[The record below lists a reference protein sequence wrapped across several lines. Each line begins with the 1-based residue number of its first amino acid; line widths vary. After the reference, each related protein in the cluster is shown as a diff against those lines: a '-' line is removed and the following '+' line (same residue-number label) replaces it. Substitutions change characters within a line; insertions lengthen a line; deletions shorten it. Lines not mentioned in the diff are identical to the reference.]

1 MTTIYDFKALTTNGK
16 ELDFDQFR
24 GKVLLIVNTASK
36 CGFTPQFAGLEEL
49 NQRYKDQGL
58 VVIGFPCNQFA
69 SQDPGSDEEISNF
82 CQINYGVT
90 FQMMKKIDVNGKN
103 ADPIFQFLKD
113 RSKNIFSDDI
123 KWNFTKFLVASDGVT
138 VRRYAPTV
146 KPNRMKKDIEE
157 MLMVEAV

>member
-1 MTTIYDFKALTTNGK
+1 MTTIYDFKALTSNGK
-16 ELDFDQFR
+16 ELDFEQFR

-49 NQRYKDQGL
+49 NQRYKDKGL

-69 SQDPGSDEEISNF
+69 SQDPGNDDEISNF
-82 CQINYGVT
+82 CRINYGVT

-146 KPNRMKKDIEE
+146 KPNRM
-157 MLMVEAV
+157 